1 MVIDYHQLYA
11 KLHKWFNKVINHML
25 LTTQNQC
32 LSIFNF
38 STNYNYGDMIII
50 FSLKEF
56 LITTNLPFSEK
67 QKIIIVLPASASE
80 PVTKREK
87 TWMREQACQ
96 FFQASFLLFY

>member
-11 KLHKWFNKVINHML
+11 KLHKLFGKVINRML

-56 LITTNLPFSEK
+56 LITAFLWKAEDYNS
-67 QKIIIVLPASASE
+67 SAS
-80 PVTKREK
+80 
-87 TWMREQACQ
+87 
-96 FFQASFLLFY
+96 

>member
-11 KLHKWFNKVINHML
+11 KLHKLFDKVINRML

-50 FSLKEF
+50 FLLKEF
-56 LITTNLPFSEK
+56 LITAFLWKAEDYNS
-67 QKIIIVLPASASE
+67 SAS
-80 PVTKREK
+80 
-87 TWMREQACQ
+87 
-96 FFQASFLLFY
+96 